1 MSATQF
7 VAVGSGSS
15 SLKPPIMVSS
25 CFRVVLAT
33 ALVICSAWSGSSS
46 ASVASTLGM
55 APSAIA
61 MPISVLI
68 TLLVTE
74 KTWW

>member
-1 MSATQF
+1 MSATQL
-7 VAVGSGSS
+7 VAAGSGSS
-15 SLKPPIMVSS
+15 LLKPPFMVSS
-25 CFRVVLAT
+25 CFNVVLAT
-33 ALVICSAWSGSSS
+33 ALVMCSAWSGSSS
-46 ASVASTLGM
+46 ARVASTLGM
-55 APSAIA
+55 ARSAIA